1 MHRKLLAV
9 ALAVGMSLPAAGAS
23 AQPAPAG
30 AVGIRLLDAPANR
43 RDDPRARLYIVDH
56 LAPGTTIRRRLE
68 VSNNTR
74 RSQRVQLYAAGA
86 EIRAGSF
93 IGLDGRTPNE
103 LSQWTSVDPASVE
116 LPPGGRA
123 LVTATIAVPA
133 AASGGER
140 YAAIWAELP
149 PAGPGPGGAGVTL
162 VNRVGV
168 RVYLLVG
175 GGAEPASD
183 FSIDALVAARAADG
197 TPLVRARV
205 TNTGQRAL
213 DMSGE
218 LRLES
223 GPGGLSAGPFPTRL
237 GTTLDV
243 GGSNQV
249 EVPLDKQIPAGPWE
263 ARIILTS
270 GRVQREA
277 TARITFPAGS
287 ASSARPVAAD
297 TVEKGRAWLLPL
309 AVGLVVLVLIL
320 LLIALLR
327 SRRNGPSPPEAGK
340 IETGADLV
348 ATGHREPD

>member
-9 ALAVGMSLPAAGAS
+9 ALAVGMSFPAASAS
-23 AQPAPAG
+23 AQPRPAQG
-30 AVGIRLLDAPANR
+30 VGIRLLDAPTNR

-68 VSNNTR
+68 VSNNTP

-86 EIRAGSF
+86 AIRAGSF

-103 LSQWTSVDPASVE
+103 LSQWTSVDPAAVE

-123 LVTATIAVPA
+123 PATATIAVPA

-168 RVYLLVG
+168 RVYLSVG

-183 FSIDALVAARAADG
+183 FSIDALAAARAADG

-218 LRLES
+218 LRLEA
-223 GPGGLSAGPFPTRL
+223 GPGGLSAGPFPARL
-237 GTTLDV
+237 GTTLAV
-243 GGSNQV
+243 GGSDQV

-263 ARIILTS
+263 ARISLTS
-270 GRVQREA
+270 GRVEREA
-277 TARITFPAGS
+277 TARITFPSDS
-287 ASSARPVAAD
+287 ASSARSVAAD

-309 AVGLVVLVLIL
+309 ALGLVVLMLIL
-320 LLIALLR
+320 LLVAFLR
-327 SRRNGPSPPEAGK
+327 RRRKGLSSLEAGK
-340 IETGADLV
+340 VDDGEGLV
-348 ATGHREPD
+348 ATGHNER